1 MNFLVKCLGVT
12 FLLAGCQP
20 LDLSQVYKRLPINYD
35 RSQEEKSTP
44 AEIVGQEELSEI
56 SGQSESDVSLLELID
71 TSLPSIDV
79 EEGFPK
85 AIKAAVEADPS
96 IAARRSDLVS
106 RKIAVEISE
115 KSKDFNVSGTLLGGV
130 EDISDEQAGLAAV
143 LSANRMIYDGG
154 LIDARVRSEKLGV
167 KSAQYELDAQ
177 MNRKAVE
184 LASVW
189 IDLER
194 YTGLKTLIDDRL
206 SILNPLIVKL
216 EQVAD
221 AGMGDIT
228 QVSAAQRTVSTIR
241 ATQLEVSESLEL
253 ATLKFTNAFGAI
265 PIRVMYE
272 PDFIEELLPDSI
284 TDAVEQNAPA
294 LLSAYASYQAS
305 EAAVTAAEAKDS
317 FSVGFQARAARPIGG
332 STADPEERIGLVLQ
346 KTIYDGKLIES
357 EIRAARARVETS
369 LSNVRAVYR
378 EGSRQLEM
386 AQQTI
391 ISMDSAISL
400 ARKNAKVTADEIVYL
415 RKQLIIG
422 GSTLDKVLSAEA
434 RLYEAESKEINFTA
448 QKRKAQLA
456 VLGALGVIATSLGL
470 SSETIE

>member
-12 FLLAGCQP
+12 FLLAGCQT
-20 LDLSQVYKRLPINYD
+20 LDLKQVYKNLPLNHD
-35 RSQEEKSTP
+35 RSPEEKSTP
-44 AEIVGQEELSEI
+44 AEIVGEEVLGEI
-56 SGQSESDVSLLELID
+56 SGQSDNDVSLVELID

-79 EEGFPK
+79 EKGFSE
-85 AIKAAVEADPS
+85 AITAAVEADPS
-96 IAARRSDLVS
+96 IAAMRSDLVS
-106 RKIAVEISE
+106 RKIGVEISE

-154 LIDARVRSEKLGV
+154 LIDARLRSERLSV
-167 KSAQYELDAQ
+167 KSAQYDLDAQ
-177 MNRKAVE
+177 MNKRVVE

-189 IDLER
+189 VDLER
-194 YTGLKTLIDDRL
+194 YTALKALIDDRL
-206 SILNPLIVKL
+206 TILNPLIVKL

-221 AGMGDIT
+221 AGVGDIT

-241 ATQLEVSESLEL
+241 ATQLEVSENLEL
-253 ATLKFTNAFGAI
+253 ATLRFTNAFGTI
-265 PIRVMYE
+265 PNGVMYE
-272 PDFIEELLPDSI
+272 SDFIEELLPDSI
-284 TDAVEQNAPA
+284 SGTIEQNAPA
-294 LLSAYASYQAS
+294 LLSAYASYRAS

-317 FSVGFQARAARPIGG
+317 FSVGFQARAARPVGG
-332 STADPEERIGLVLQ
+332 SSADPEERIGLVLE

-357 EIRAARARVETS
+357 EIRAARARVKTN

-378 EGSRQLEM
+378 EGSRQLKM

-391 ISMDSAISL
+391 ISMDSAILL

-434 RLYEAESKEINFTA
+434 RLYDAESKEINFTA
-448 QKRKAQLA
+448 QKRKAQLT
-456 VLGALGVIATSLGL
+456 VLGALGLIATSLGL